1 MLGSVRCDDS
11 DYYRY
16 TDGCE
21 ESNSPIDMIDLIIRS
36 SSFIGNVSHRGAAIS
51 VAKRGPQGGNIL
63 IEDSVFEDNK
73 GVRLEEY
80 IQTVE
85 DYETSIIVTGGNA
98 EIYNTTFLNNEAEIE
113 LQVKGSL
120 QCDNSC

>member
-1 MLGSVRCDDS
+1 MR
-11 DYYRY
+11 
-16 TDGCE
+16 
-21 ESNSPIDMIDLIIRS
+21 P
-36 SSFIGNVSHRGAAIS
+36 
-51 VAKRGPQGGNIL
+51 
-63 IEDSVFEDNK
+63 
-73 GVRLEEY
+73 EEY